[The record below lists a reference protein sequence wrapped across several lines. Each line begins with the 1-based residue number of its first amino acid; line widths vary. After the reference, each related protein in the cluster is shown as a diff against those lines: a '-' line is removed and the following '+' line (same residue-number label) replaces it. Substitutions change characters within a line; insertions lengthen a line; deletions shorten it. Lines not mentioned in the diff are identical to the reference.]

1 MVTVKMPRASWES
14 VLYILEQ
21 YAKEDWPRKPNPIV
35 MAIYTEIDQQIYSQ
49 EY

>member
-1 MVTVKMPRASWES
+1 MVKVEMPRAQWES

-21 YAKEDWPRKPNPIV
+21 YAKRDWPRDRNPIV